1 MPNTLEVTTQ
11 RIPLGDTLSTSS
23 VNRELARWT
32 PLSPSDST
40 SLTDSE
46 SYVEKYLTLDMN
58 SLIDSNSE
66 TRNNTINYSP
76 AQQQAIIRIAEL
88 EEILSDKSLDVSLR
102 QAYFESVFPSI
113 IRWIDGVDT
122 DKENGLRV
130 ANNSDS
136 MHMALEAMLRN
147 RFSKVIPNLDDYFS
161 RDSETQHVT

>member
-1 MPNTLEVTTQ
+1 MLNTLEVTTQ
-11 RIPLGDTLSTSS
+11 HIPLGDTLSTSS

-32 PLSPSDST
+32 PLSPGDST
-40 SLTDSE
+40 SLTDGE
-46 SYVEKYLTLDMN
+46 SYLEKYLALDMN
-58 SLIDSNSE
+58 SLIDNHSE
-66 TRNNTINYSP
+66 TSSNTINYSP

-130 ANNSDS
+130 ASNSDS
-136 MHMALEAMLRN
+136 MHMALEVMLRN
-147 RFSKVIPNLDDYFS
+147 RFSKVIPNSDDYFS
-161 RDSETQHVT
+161 RDSKTRHAA